1 MDNKLIGKYIN
12 KAINDYKLT
21 QKFRFLGDILKT
33 KYGFPYYFKSLI
45 KKENKV
51 FSFNSL
57 DNTYKQLYY
66 DLIELIELNLY
77 DNEVSTF
84 KPILKDTHLY
94 IYSKVITNYEIV
106 ILERVIER
114 MKVSYE
120 TIGEFGTIRELRK
133 ALSDYKYYKRFRFLG
148 HLFLD
153 NNNIAYGFCDYF
165 KNRIL
170 SYSFKQH
177 IIHELKKD
185 LDNDVVNKGG
195 YGFWY
200 DSTHLNVK
208 GFNLRIEHLNRTIRR
223 LEKENFEKM
232 IENLKGN
239 KV

>member
-1 MDNKLIGKYIN
+1 MDNKLIEKYIN

-66 DLIELIELNLY
+66 DLIELIQLNLY

-94 IYSKVITNYEIV
+94 ISSKVITNYEIV

-177 IIHELKKD
+177 ILDELKKD
-185 LDNDVVNKGG
+185 LDNDFNVGF
-195 YGFWY
+195 GFWY
-200 DSTHLNVK
+200 KTTDFGVE